1 MKTKMNK
8 PSEGQI
14 NIIVCMELKL
24 VKDDFHAVQI
34 GLYNSETKQAHD
46 IVFCLKQFGVENGP
60 HFVENGD

>member
-1 MKTKMNK
+1 MNK

-14 NIIVCMELKL
+14 NIM

-46 IVFCLKQFGVENGP
+46 IVFCLKQFGVENEP
-60 HFVENGD
+60 HIFENGD